1 MNGRF
6 PKNENEI
13 IISSHIISNGK
24 VDLKIGDK
32 IKLEVGTRQTLDGYV
47 LKGTNPY
54 AQKDE
59 EGIGEEIVNT
69 KEKEFTIVR
78 NNI

>member
-13 IISSHIISNGK
+13 IIGKHIITNGG

-32 IKLEVGTRQTLDGYV
+32 IKL
-47 LKGTNPY
+47 N
-54 AQKDE
+54 
-59 EGIGEEIVNT
+59 IGERKT
-69 KEKEFTIVR
+69 KDDYDLKR
-78 NNI
+78 K